1 MRKISADEAWSE
13 CLDIIKDNISYQK
26 FKSWFEPIKPVS
38 LADNTLTIQ
47 VPSQFWY
54 EWLEEHYVK
63 LLKSALQKELGPDAR
78 LIYSIRMENRFGNNN
93 VFT

>member
-1 MRKISADEAWSE
+1 MISAEEAWNE

-26 FKSWFEPIKPVS
+26 FKSWFEPIKPIS

-54 EWLEEHYVK
+54 EWLEEHY
-63 LLKSALQKELGPDAR
+63 
-78 LIYSIRMENRFGNNN
+78 YSMLRSTLAKF
-93 VFT
+93 